1 MSQFRVLF
9 CCMGNICRSPTA
21 EGVFEAAVEQAGLG
35 SEVKVDSAG
44 THAYHVGEQPD
55 ARSQRHAR
63 TRGYDLSRQRARQVC
78 EADFEAFDLVLAM
91 DWDNLAILETLCPHE
106 HQHKLRL
113 FMSFA
118 PEAQSAVVPDP
129 YYSGAE
135 GFERVL
141 DLVER
146 ASQGLLVHVQ
156 QRLRG
161 RDALNGLT

>member
-1 MSQFRVLF
+1 MSQFCVLF

-21 EGVFEAAVEQAGLG
+21 EGVFEALVAQAGLG
-35 SEVKVDSAG
+35 SEVRVDSAG

-78 EADFEAFDLVLAM
+78 EADFETFDLVLAM
-91 DWDNLAILETLCPHE
+91 DWDNLALLEQLCPDEYH
-106 HQHKLRL
+106 HKLRL

-118 PEAQSAVVPDP
+118 PDAGSAVVPDP
-129 YYSGAE
+129 YYTGAD

-156 QRLRG
+156 QRLRE
-161 RDALNGLT
+161 RDAQNELT